1 MKPILALIAFVT
13 AVISMP
19 TQPDSAQAGRP
30 PQRFQDTAAF
40 LDSNIRPLPPLSAD
54 DTRRVE
60 SLVRQMTV
68 KEKVGQMTQ
77 LEIGMITD
85 GAGDA
90 IHVAP
95 DKLRKAVVDYGVG
108 ALLNVKDA
116 ALPPA
121 KWHDIIRAIQDMAAQ
136 TRLKIPVVYGLDSI
150 HGANYVTGATLFPQ
164 PLGMAATWNP
174 ELMLRG
180 SEIAAAETRAAGV
193 PWNFSPVL
201 DVGRQPL

>member
-1 MKPILALIAFVT
+1 MFVAAALALALAQDVR
-13 AVISMP
+13 P
-19 TQPDSAQAGRP
+19 NGRLQDS
-30 PQRFQDTAAF
+30 AAF
-40 LDSNIRPLPPLSAD
+40 LDANIRPLPALSAA
-54 DTRRVE
+54 DTRRID
-60 SLVRQMTV
+60 SLIRQMTV

-77 LEIGMITD
+77 LEIGMITE
-85 GAGDA
+85 GSGDA

-116 ALPPA
+116 ALSPA
-121 KWHDIIRAIQDMAAQ
+121 KWHEIIRAVGEMAAQ
-136 TRLKIPVVYGLDSI
+136 TRLKIPVVYGLDTI

-180 SEIAAAETRAAGV
+180 SEVAAAETRAGRAAAGIGTA
-193 PWNFSPVL
+193 S
-201 DVGRQPL
+201 